1 MKIVDLVKILLPAVH
16 VQVLLEIAKLVE
28 QADAVEFE
36 VQVAGR
42 LDVVARQDAQAAG
55 INGQRVAQAVF
66 RGKVGDADLAV
77 VVDAAHRVQV
87 LLQLLAD
94 ALDLA

>member
-1 MKIVDLVKILLPAVH
+1 MKIVDLVKVLLPAVH
-16 VQVLLEIAKLVE
+16 VQVLLEIAQLVE
-28 QADAVEFE
+28 QPDAVEIE

-42 LDVVARQDAQAAG
+42 LDVVAGQDAQAAG

-66 RGKVGDADLAV
+66 GGKIGDADLPV
-77 VVDAAHRVQV
+77 MVDAAHHVQV

-94 ALDLA
+94 PLDLA